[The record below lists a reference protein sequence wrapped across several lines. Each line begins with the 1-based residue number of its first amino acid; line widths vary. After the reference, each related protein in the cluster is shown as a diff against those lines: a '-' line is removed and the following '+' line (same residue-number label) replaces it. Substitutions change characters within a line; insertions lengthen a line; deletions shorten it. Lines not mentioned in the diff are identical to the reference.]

1 MQKRMVQAPA
11 QEKVA
16 EETWLD
22 LGDMTQV
29 ELTSEDARHPIEG
42 ALLSRRSES
51 GWRAA
56 EPGTQSIRLLFHQ
69 PQRLRRIRLRFDEP
83 AAERTQEFALRWSP
97 DGGRSF
103 RDLVRQQ
110 YTFSP
115 EGSTTELEELNVDL
129 ASVTALELTIIPDQ
143 GRGDAYASLAE
154 WRLA

>member
-1 MQKRMVQAPA
+1 MRKRLVDAPG
-11 QEKVA
+11 QDRVA

-22 LGDMTQV
+22 LEAMAEV
-29 ELTSEDARHPIEG
+29 ELTSEDPACPIEA
-42 ALLSRRSES
+42 ALLSRGHS

-83 AAERTQEFALRWSP
+83 AAERTQEFALRWSG
-97 DGGRSF
+97 DGGRSS

-115 EGSTTELEELNVDL
+115 EGSTTEVEDLNVDL
-129 ASVTALELTIIPDQ
+129 PSVTELELTIIPDQ
-143 GRGDAYASLAE
+143 GRGQAYACLAE

>member
-1 MQKRMVQAPA
+1 MQKRLVEAPKQDNA
-11 QEKVA
+11 A
-16 EETWLD
+16 EDTWLN
-22 LGDMTQV
+22 LEATAQV
-29 ELTSEDARHPIEG
+29 ELTSEDPACPIEG
-42 ALLSRRSES
+42 ALLSRGRS

-115 EGSTTELEELNVDL
+115 EGSTSEMEDLNVDL
-129 ASVTALELTIIPDQ
+129 PSVTAMELTIIPDQ
-143 GRGDAYASLAE
+143 GRGQVYACLAE

>member
-1 MQKRMVQAPA
+1 MQKRLVVAPG
-11 QEKVA
+11 QDRVA

-22 LGDMTQV
+22 LEAMAQV
-29 ELTSEDARHPIEG
+29 ELTSEDPACPVEG
-42 ALLSRRSES
+42 ALLPNGRS

-69 PQRLRRIRLRFDEP
+69 PQRLRRILLRFDEP
-83 AAERTQEFALRWSP
+83 AAERTQEFALRWSA
-97 DGGRSF
+97 DGGRSS

-115 EGSTTELEELNVDL
+115 EGSTTEMEDLNVDL
-129 ASVTALELTIIPDQ
+129 PSVTDLELTIIPDQ
-143 GRGDAYASLAE
+143 GRGQAYACLAE